1 MASKPKKQ
9 SITVAADGLSAVLPG
24 NRLRKHGKS
33 YLLNRPGDP
42 WHACFVT
49 WLKHTKVFH
58 IRRTKYVDCLLPKRY
73 RAIATARQNE
83 LRPIRLS
90 ELW

>member
-1 MASKPKKQ
+1 MASKAKKE

-24 NRLRKHGKS
+24 NIPRQHGKT
-33 YLLNRPGDP
+33 YILNRPGDP
-42 WHACFVT
+42 WHACSVT

-58 IRRTKYVDCLLPKRY
+58 IRRTKYVDCHLPKKY
-73 RAIATARQNE
+73 RGIATAQQNE
-83 LRPIRLS
+83 LRPILLS